1 MGRGRRGRRRRRG
14 KGLSEGEGIGERMG
28 RGMDVEGVKGRAR
41 VRERAGEEGE
51 RRRVEEG
58 GRGKRAVQGAWPTH
72 LAAGWMI
79 AVLAPE

>member
-1 MGRGRRGRRRRRG
+1 M
-14 KGLSEGEGIGERMG
+14 
-28 RGMDVEGVKGRAR
+28 KGRAR
-41 VRERAGEEGE
+41 VRERTGEEGE

-58 GRGKRAVQGAWPTH
+58 GRGRGKRAVQGAGPTH